1 MRIRSGMFLAGCGLA
16 LSITAASAGTV
27 DLNYDSL
34 GANGWNSVVTVDSSG
49 RGGIYE
55 KTGPYGG
62 EPIGNNM
69 FMFTEGNSGRV
80 TPANS
85 AWSAITTT
93 NYNGLTLSRITAL
106 SMRTS
111 GFEGTGAD
119 WQPPHFIVSFVNSG
133 GNTRCAEWLPWTDGI
148 ARNPGNS
155 VDGKF
160 GTYDAMVDGSWF
172 CAWTG
177 GTYAN
182 WASMITALTD
192 CTIVAKPPGYS
203 NWRGDG
209 FSVGFGMYDSSNVK
223 YNNDGRGLVDW
234 FDVGIDGTTTRY
246 YLVPEPGSL
255 ALLALGGTLL
265 LLRRKSVI

>member
-1 MRIRSGMFLAGCGLA
+1 MKIRFGLFPAACCMA
-16 LSITAASAGTV
+16 LSITAASAV
-27 DLNYDSL
+27 DMNLNNM
-34 GANGWNSVVTVDSSG
+34 GAYGWNTVITVDSSG
-49 RGGIYE
+49 RGGIYQRVN
-55 KTGPYGG
+55 YGG
-62 EPIGNNM
+62 EPAGDPM

-85 AWSAITTT
+85 AWSAITTP
-93 NYNGLTLSRITAL
+93 NYNGLHLSDITAL

-119 WQPPHFIVSFVNSG
+119 WQPPHFIVSFVNAG

-148 ARNPGNS
+148 ARNPGGS
-155 VDGKF
+155 ADAKF

-209 FSVGFGMYDSSNVK
+209 FSVGYGMYDSSNVK

-234 FDVGIDGTTTRY
+234 FDVGIQGTTTRY